1 MQGSL
6 PVLSGYHKLPP
17 LFTQA
22 VFRPL
27 SLWEPTGIKHNDTRF
42 DNQLSGSQLSE
53 N

>member
-17 LFTQA
+17 APTQA

-27 SLWEPTGIKHNDTRF
+27 SLWEPTDIKRNDTRF
-42 DNQLSGSQLSE
+42 DNQLIGS
-53 N
+53 